1 MSFNVQIRNNPEYR
15 GGSEAPR
22 YFLHVDLSPLLSRP
36 ANQEIRKR
44 LPRVLIPLL
53 RPPVSSWL
61 EVFWRPNPGH
71 PILKEVYW
79 VEVGGRRLE
88 KGNLPALMEAI
99 PEFLTGMGGFGTF
112 PYYYLTYPQGEP
124 LPVYH
129 SDGKLRLKMN
139 GSELSG
145 YEIGEVW
152 QKLGDG
158 LLKKKVISSRE
169 ELEVNLLLWKDLSLC
184 RTALALKGG
193 RYLIPLFQ
201 GEGLE
206 ILYDVIGD
214 PTRFLRPR
222 EVFSLRREVAQSL
235 VAARSL
241 STPYELGMV
250 GVLPQV
256 WQDLQGGA
264 SQTGLCLSYPGENS
278 AVEMPVY
285 EAGGEFFALGTGRKH
300 RLYFGATPE
309 ELVPRVALELGGEQ
323 GLSSSALLTIE
334 RHRGR

>member
-1 MSFNVQIRNNPEYR
+1 MPFNVQIRNNPEYR
-15 GGSEAPR
+15 GGSDKPR
-22 YFLHVDLSPLLSRP
+22 YFLHIDLSPLLSRP
-36 ANQEIRKR
+36 ASQEIRKR

-79 VEVGGRRLE
+79 VEVAGRRLE
-88 KGNLPALMEAI
+88 KGNLPALMQAM

-158 LLKKKVISSRE
+158 LLGKKVIRSRE
-169 ELEVNLLLWKDLSLC
+169 ELEVHLLLWQDLSLYP
-184 RTALALKGG
+184 TALALKGG
-193 RYLIPLFQ
+193 RHLIPLFQ
-201 GEGLE
+201 GEGQE
-206 ILYDVIGD
+206 ILYDVIGA
-214 PTRFLRPR
+214 PTRFLHPR
-222 EVFSLRREVAQSL
+222 DAFLLRREVAQSL
-235 VAARSL
+235 VATRRL
-241 STPYELGMV
+241 SSPYELGMQ

-256 WQDLQGGA
+256 WQDLEGGA
-264 SQTGLCLSYPGENS
+264 SQTGLCLHYPTEKS
-278 AVEMPVY
+278 PVEMPVY
-285 EAGGEFFALGTGRKH
+285 EVGGDFFALGTERKH

-309 ELVPRVALELGGEQ
+309 ELVPRVARELSGEK

-334 RHRGR
+334 RHKGR